1 MKTLSPAQIDNLRTH
16 LYKSGATPSQAA
28 SLLPL
33 FSQEVEHFMWIG
45 LPYEAA
51 LDKVHLE
58 AEYNPVQYLREKH
71 ANALVTSDET
81 LNELDLDEIVF
92 ANRNKS
98 YGAYDLRKAYNRAV
112 VNALLMTL
120 GIALMV
126 LAAMEAYQQGKWVY
140 ASWGGGAWIAGIFL
154 VAFAGFRFY
163 IERITL
169 TMKDE
174 QEI

>member
-1 MKTLSPAQIDNLRTH
+1 MKTLTPAQVDQLRTH
-16 LYKSGATPSQAA
+16 LYKSGATPSQAS

-45 LPYEAA
+45 LPFEVA
-51 LDKVHLE
+51 LDKVELE
-58 AEYNPVQYLREKH
+58 AEHNPVRYLREKH
-71 ANALVTSDET
+71 ANALVMPEEQ

-92 ANRNKS
+92 ANRNRA

-120 GIALMV
+120 GLVLMI

-154 VAFAGFRFY
+154 VAFSAFRFY
-163 IERITL
+163 VERITL
-169 TMKDE
+169 VMTE
-174 QEI
+174 NR